1 MKQLGPN
8 LWYGEREMVHNYRL
22 FRSWLDQK
30 EQEEKAELER
40 KTPSARYWHFARK
53 DWDRPWKNIAGMK
66 NYFRMQE
73 YGLLE
78 LEWVKQKSFPDLK
91 NCQDFLV
98 QIRSIYVVDLHQG
111 KGVGR
116 KILDDIKEVSEKS
129 CCAVILFVCPFGFD
143 SGNGLEM
150 GISSWEELERVAFQ
164 EEREIIYKPKS
175 FTGSISEFYRK
186 AGFQNIC
193 LRGPDSAP
201 LEGEIDPTK
210 YEFVYLPKT
219 ISREHKE
226 QLGDRLRIQLS
237 KYCQCDNELIG

>member
-1 MKQLGPN
+1 
-8 LWYGEREMVHNYRL
+8 
-22 FRSWLDQK
+22 
-30 EQEEKAELER
+30 
-40 KTPSARYWHFARK
+40 
-53 DWDRPWKNIAGMK
+53 
-66 NYFRMQE
+66 
-73 YGLLE
+73 
-78 LEWVKQKSFPDLK
+78 
-91 NCQDFLV
+91 V

-226 QLGDRLRIQLS
+226 QLGDRLKIQLS